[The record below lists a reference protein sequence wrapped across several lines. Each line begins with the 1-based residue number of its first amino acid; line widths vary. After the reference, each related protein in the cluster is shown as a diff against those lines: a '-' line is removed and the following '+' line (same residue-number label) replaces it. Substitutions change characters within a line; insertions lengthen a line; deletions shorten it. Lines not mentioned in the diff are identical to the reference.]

1 MLSQV
6 ILCPYLLFFRTVSG
20 LHLHLQGNGLTNT
33 LPLGQAVLVWE
44 ERADMYKCLF
54 LHTCTDRN
62 PQRKRDLDNLTDSQ
76 RSEPKSTHSNI

>member
-1 MLSQV
+1 MSSEKQYKKKNIRLVLRIQEHVEMLSQV

-44 ERADMYKCLF
+44 ERADM
-54 LHTCTDRN
+54 
-62 PQRKRDLDNLTDSQ
+62 
-76 RSEPKSTHSNI
+76 